1 MVYQFIERLP
11 SNADELASIELSSLT
26 TVWNDKR
33 NSLIGTNL
41 YQNFIA
47 NLNKEWAIETGLIER
62 LYYWD
67 RVVTEVLIEQ
77 GIDSTIIAHQGRVQR
92 DTAEQIKCLIDDQL
106 DIVEG
111 LFSYVKIEQPLTEH
125 FIRNLHAKFTT
136 HQDTAVGFSID
147 GKRVHIPLEKGKYK
161 VRPNNPR
168 RPDGVIHQ
176 YCPPEQTK
184 NEMENLLEWY
194 REIEHQCAPEVLAAW
209 LHHRF
214 VQIHPFQDGN
224 GRVARAL
231 ASLVFLQ
238 NNMFP
243 LVIRNLERDQ
253 YIAALEKADSGEL
266 TDLVNLFAMRQRSS
280 ILNALSL
287 EQKSRQKYF
296 AENGLESVAEY
307 INDVDDLTLERAKI
321 VENYSSKLAT
331 IINSNLNQFELR
343 IERIISGL
351 DLMDSSICKVNVSSS
366 SSDSSEK
373 YSLYNQ
379 IVEVASNFDYSVDIS
394 GFEDWMKLSI
404 TNKDYFAYVVSI
416 HWFGDQGSGIMV
428 VSALTVTGASHHNNN
443 VVPLNVQSATRD
455 LFQFNYAESIDSIES
470 RFNTW
475 LSASKKIA
483 ESVAANWL
491 ARTLRLRKWNR
502 S

>member
-1 MVYQFIERLP
+1 MVYQFIEHLP
-11 SNADELASIELSSLT
+11 SNAEELASFELRALA
-26 TVWNDKR
+26 TVWSDKR

-41 YQNFIA
+41 YQNFIGK
-47 NLNKEWAIETGLIER
+47 LNKEWAIETGLIER

-67 RVVTEVLIEQ
+67 RVVTDLLIEQ
-77 GIDSTIIAHQGRVQR
+77 GIDSTIIAHQGQVQR
-92 DTAEQIKCLIDDQL
+92 DTAEQIKSMIDDQL
-106 DIVEG
+106 DVVEG
-111 LFSYVKIEQPLTEH
+111 LYSYVKREQPLTEH

-147 GKRVHIPLEKGKYK
+147 GKRVHIPLEKGVYK

-168 RPDGVIHQ
+168 RPDGIIHH
-176 YCPPEQTK
+176 YCPPEQTR
-184 NEMENLLEWY
+184 NEMENLLKWY
-194 REIEHQCAPEVLAAW
+194 REIEHKCAPEVLAAW

-238 NNMFP
+238 NRIFP
-243 LVIRNLERDQ
+243 LVIRNLERYQ
-253 YIAALEKADSGEL
+253 YIDALEKADSGDL
-266 TDLVNLFAMRQRSS
+266 TDLVNLFAKRQRST
-280 ILNALSL
+280 ILNALGL
-287 EQKSRQKYF
+287 EQKSRQEYF
-296 AENGLESVAEY
+296 YENGLASVAEY
-307 INDVDDLTLERAKI
+307 MNNVKGPTLERI
-321 VENYSSKLAT
+321 EVVQNYSSKLAK
-331 IINSNLNQFELR
+331 IINTNLKQFELR
-343 IERIISGL
+343 LERIISSRQ
-351 DLMDSSICKVNVSSS
+351 LMSPSICKVEMSSS
-366 SSDSSEK
+366 RSDTSNK

-379 IVEVASNFDYSVDIS
+379 IVEVANNFDYSVDIS

-404 TNKDYFAYVVSI
+404 TNREYFAYIVSF
-416 HWFGDQGSGIMV
+416 HWFGDQDSGIMV
-428 VSALTVTGASHHNNN
+428 VSALTVTGATYNNSN

-483 ESVAANWL
+483 ESVVANWL
-491 ARTLRLRKWNR
+491 TRTLR
-502 S
+502 

>member
-1 MVYQFIERLP
+1 MTYQFIEYLP
-11 SNADELASIELSSLT
+11 SNAEELASIELRALT
-26 TVWNDKR
+26 IVWNDKK
-33 NSLIGTNL
+33 NSLVGTNL

-47 NLNKEWAIETGLIER
+47 NLNREWAIETGLIER
-62 LYYWD
+62 LYHWD
-67 RVVTEVLIEQ
+67 RWITAVLIEQ
-77 GIDSTIIAHQGRVQR
+77 GIDSAIIAHQGRVQR
-92 DTAEQIKCLIDDQL
+92 DTAEQIKSMIDDQL
-106 DIVEG
+106 DVVEG
-111 LFSYVKIEQPLTEH
+111 LFSYVKREQPLTKH

-147 GKRVHIPLEKGKYK
+147 GKRVHIPLEKGIYK

-168 RPDGVIHQ
+168 RPDGVIHH

-238 NNMFP
+238 NKIFP

-253 YIAALEKADSGEL
+253 YIDALEKADSGEL

-296 AENGLESVAEY
+296 AENGLSSMADYLNNLNES
-307 INDVDDLTLERAKI
+307 TLERTK
-321 VENYSSKLAT
+321 VVKNYSSKLAT
-331 IINSNLNQFELR
+331 IINSNLKYFELYL
-343 IERIISGL
+343 EGMFSGL
-351 DLMDSSICKVNVSSS
+351 QLVEPSVCKVNISSSSS
-366 SSDSSEK
+366 SSDK

-379 IVEVASNFDYSVDIS
+379 IVEVANNFDYSVEIS
-394 GFEDWMKLSI
+394 DFEDWMKLSI
-404 TNKDYFAYVVSI
+404 TNKEYFAYIVSF
-416 HWFGDQGSGIMV
+416 HWFGDQDSGIMV
-428 VSALTVTGASHHNNN
+428 VSALTVAGASHNNSN

-455 LFQFNYAESIDSIES
+455 LFQFNYAEPIDSIES
-470 RFNTW
+470 RFSTW
-475 LSASKKIA
+475 LSASKTIA
-483 ESVAANWL
+483 ESAAAEWL
-491 ARTLRLRKWNR
+491 ARTLR
-502 S
+502 